1 MHGGLGEQA
10 LFPQRLFLPGQFMGC
25 TQKKGSVL
33 RIAGL
38 IQPEHCQFVASGR
51 GAAVEEML
59 DGAAEGVGDSADV
72 FAELAGA
79 VGFPLGD
86 GATADIAGGG
96 EFELR
101 EAAGAAEFTN
111 AQADGGGAVVH
122 AASMRELF

>member
-10 LFPQRLFLPGQFMGC
+10 LFPQCLLLPRQFMGG
-25 TQKKGSVL
+25 TEKKSAVL
-33 RIAGL
+33 RVAGL
-38 IQPEHCQFVASGR
+38 VEPEHCQFVAGGR

-111 AQADGGGAVVH
+111 AQADGGGAIVH
-122 AASMRELF
+122 GASMRELC